1 MQMIFAAMTLL
12 KGPRLTISS
21 LLMLQQIEGIVNS
34 TVWQLI
40 FESKRLSDHLRVI
53 QNIYTLSEV
62 ENKIKDGD
70 TPYPLPSEK
79 EKEKLK
85 GKGAKIELR

>member
-1 MQMIFAAMTLL
+1 MIFSGMTWL
-12 KGPRLTISS
+12 KGPRLTIAS
-21 LLMLQQIEGIVNS
+21 LLMLQQTEGIVMF

-40 FESKRLSDHLRVI
+40 FASKRLSEHLRVI

-70 TPYPLPSEK
+70 IPYPPPSEK
-79 EKEKLK
+79 EPEKLE